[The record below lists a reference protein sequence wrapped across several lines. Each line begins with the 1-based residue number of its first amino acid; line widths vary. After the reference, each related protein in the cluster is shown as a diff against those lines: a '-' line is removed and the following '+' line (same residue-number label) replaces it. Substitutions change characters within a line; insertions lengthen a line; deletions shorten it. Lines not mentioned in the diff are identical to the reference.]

1 MVLILVYLYSVFV
14 NLYNSACLPLS
25 YRAFVITETSGGTRW
40 MQDQATA
47 YYNSKLISL
56 FCERLMP
63 AALDSAL
70 NKSPLH
76 TLGGAIFIFST

>member
-14 NLYNSACLPLS
+14 NLNNSACLLLS
-25 YRAFVITETSGGTRW
+25 YRAFVVTETSGGTCW

-47 YYNSKLISL
+47 YFNLKLISL

-63 AALDSAL
+63 AALDNAL
-70 NKSPLH
+70 NKSPFYV
-76 TLGGAIFIFST
+76 LGGAVFIFST